1 VADSCKGRYGNSRT
15 RLFVAPPNG
24 LTWWMFD
31 AKISRFPG
39 FELRWSTQM
48 YAVIKTGGKQYRVC
62 AGDKLKI
69 EKLDAEIG
77 SEVTFDQVLMI
88 GEGADIK
95 VGAPMLAGAMVK
107 ATVLN
112 QARGDK
118 IHIFK
123 MRRRKHYR
131 KSQGHRQYFTEVQ
144 IGGISV

>member
-1 VADSCKGRYGNSRT
+1 MVT
-15 RLFVAPPNG
+15 APFRFYAYLSNG
-24 LTWWMFD
+24 LTWMGNTV
-31 AKISRFPG
+31 KISRFPG
-39 FELRWSTQM
+39 FEYRWGTQM

-69 EKLDAEIG
+69 EKLEAEIG

-88 GEGADIK
+88 GDGDNVK
-95 VGAPMLAGAMVK
+95 VGGPMLAGAMVK

-131 KSQGHRQYFTEVQ
+131 KSQGHRQYFNEVQ
-144 IGGISV
+144 IGGITA